1 MLSSEVQSLKPE
13 SIKSLDIGD
22 IAIMNQLAYSFRDE
36 FIKYAKIDSFTY
48 PDPFKNEDSNDYLVV
63 VDRENID
70 RIVAMIIIIRDD
82 DSDNLPIPLEKIYN
96 DRLKIIQIPKEKAL
110 SIKYEMMPKDKNN
123 FYQFR
128 KKDGKVIGYI
138 MFAFQMCG
146 QRY

>member
-22 IAIMNQLAYSFRDE
+22 IAIMNQLAYSFKDE
-36 FIKYAKIDSFTY
+36 FIKYAKIDSFTS
-48 PDPFKNEDSNDYLVV
+48 PDPFKNENPNNYLVV

-70 RIVAMIIIIRDD
+70 RIVSIIIIMPNYL
-82 DSDNLPIPLEKIYN
+82 DNSKIPLEKINN

-110 SIKYEMMPKDKNN
+110 LLKYEMMPKDTNN

-128 KKDGKVIGYI
+128 KDSTVIGYI
-138 MFAFQMCG
+138 MFAFQICG
-146 QRY
+146 QHY

>member
-22 IAIMNQLAYSFRDE
+22 IAIMNQLAYSFKDE
-36 FIKYAKIDSFTY
+36 FIKYAKIDSFTS
-48 PDPFKNEDSNDYLVV
+48 PDPFKNENPNTYLVV

-70 RIVAMIIIIRDD
+70 RIVSMIMIIPNYL
-82 DSDNLPIPLEKIYN
+82 DNSKIPLEKINN

-110 SIKYEMMPKDKNN
+110 LLKYEMMPKDTNN

-128 KKDGKVIGYI
+128 KDSTVIGYI
-138 MFAFQMCG
+138 MFAFQICG
-146 QRY
+146 QHY

>member
-13 SIKSLDIGD
+13 SIKSLDMGD

-110 SIKYEMMPKDKNN
+110 SIKYEMMPKEKNN

-128 KKDGKVIGYI
+128 KDGKVIGYI

>member
-22 IAIMNQLAYSFRDE
+22 IAIMNQLAYSFKDE
-36 FIKYAKIDSFTY
+36 FIKYAKIDSFTS
-48 PDPFKNEDSNDYLVV
+48 PDPFKNENPNTYLVV

-70 RIVAMIIIIRDD
+70 RIVSMIIIIPNYL
-82 DSDNLPIPLEKIYN
+82 DNSKIPLEKINN

-110 SIKYEMMPKDKNN
+110 LLKYEMMPKDTNN

-128 KKDGKVIGYI
+128 KDSTVIGYI
-138 MFAFQMCG
+138 MFAFQICG
-146 QRY
+146 QNY

>member
-22 IAIMNQLAYSFRDE
+22 IAIMNQLAYSFKDE
-36 FIKYAKIDSFTY
+36 FIKYAKIDSFTS
-48 PDPFKNEDSNDYLVV
+48 PDPFKNENPDTYLIV

-70 RIVAMIIIIRDD
+70 RIVAMIIIIRNDL
-82 DSDNLPIPLEKIYN
+82 DNSKIPLEKIKN

-110 SIKYEMMPKDKNN
+110 LLKYEMMPKDTNN

-128 KKDGKVIGYI
+128 KDSIVIGYI
-138 MFAFQMCG
+138 MFAFQICG
-146 QRY
+146 QHY